1 MNRTLQSISVSLLFV
16 LTVANMAAQSWNN
29 KTICSPDF
37 IIVQAGS
44 GASLNVLAND
54 ISMFGS
60 PVSLKSISYSDQVSA
75 SIEGGSIR
83 FTSSSNADGL
93 GHLIYTACDDLGHC
107 GVGEV
112 SILVVDPSRAS
123 YSDTVY
129 HAVAKSSSFKFYL
142 PEKGFQL
149 KSKPAH
155 GLLAKID
162 DYQYEYHPLGSH
174 GVHDLLVFESGRKRK
189 VFDVTQVDRPVKNQF
204 ILDDIVYLNKNT
216 SRWFSSLQNDLVNS
230 TITQFTQPAN
240 GQVSLNPDQTF
251 TFTSDFDFE
260 GISRFEY
267 TACNASGCETA
278 AVYLYVSDFLP
289 REDLS
294 PAFRTAEGRS
304 LVIPYQVPIE
314 DYEFRIITPPQFGT
328 LDFYSGQVSINL
340 ECEQAEVTN
349 PLIYTPYPGFIGS
362 DRFVVNFCLKT
373 GTKQCAPVLIKVET
387 YKENICRPAT
397 DFVWPGDANTD
408 GLVDLKDLNIVSALI
423 GTEGQAR
430 VQGNTAWTNQYSPD
444 WNRATATSPINA
456 KHADANGDGLVD
468 AADAQVIIQNY
479 NQSNKIIPQGV
490 FFFDPALSSSS
501 PVAEVIAPGD
511 DAVIQLAFGNQD
523 NLLYD
528 VESIS
533 FDLEYNDELLGE
545 EDISIEVIGN
555 SWFGYDNS
563 LLDAKIFSKGK
574 ISVSFAGT
582 LGKMKNGAGKTVKI
596 RAKGGPIV
604 SHVEGFKIPKKLPI
618 EFKVTNIQLTQGNG
632 AVISLPGSQST
643 VTVDFDRKPLDK
655 AAFTLYPNPATN
667 WVGIKTIDPDE
678 RLEKIVLIG
687 LDGKTILD
695 KKLDP
700 VNQINQSLY
709 HLEPGLYIIQAH
721 TSAGVFCKKLEVLK

>member
-1 MNRTLQSISVSLLFV
+1 MTNV
-16 LTVANMAAQSWNN
+16 AAQSWNN

-37 IIVQAGS
+37 IVVPAGS

-54 ISMFGS
+54 VSMSGS
-60 PVSLKSISYSDQVSA
+60 PVYLKSISYSDQVSA
-75 SIEGGSIR
+75 SIEGGNIR
-83 FTSSSNADGL
+83 FTSVSNADGI
-93 GHLIYTACDDLGHC
+93 GHLIYTACDAQGHC

-112 SILVVDPSRAS
+112 SVLVVDPSRVA

-129 HAVAKSSSFKFYL
+129 HAVAKSSSFRLYL

-149 KSKPAH
+149 KVKPAH

-174 GVHDLLVFESGRKRK
+174 GNRDLLVFESGKKRK
-189 VFDVTQVDRPVKNQF
+189 VFDLTQVDRPVKNQF
-204 ILDDIVYLNKNT
+204 IQDDIVYLNKNT
-216 SRWFSSLQNDLVNS
+216 SRWFAALKNDLANPV
-230 TITQFTQPAN
+230 ITQFTQPDH
-240 GQVSLNPDQTF
+240 GQVDLNPDQTF

-267 TACNASGCETA
+267 TACNSSGCETA
-278 AVYLYVSDFLP
+278 SVYLYVSDFLP

-328 LDFYSGQVSINL
+328 LDFYSGPVSINL
-340 ECEQAEVTN
+340 ECEQMEVMH
-349 PLIYTPYPGFIGS
+349 PLIYTPFPGFIGN

-387 YKENICRPAT
+387 YKEQTCRPAT

-408 GLVDLKDLNIVSALI
+408 GLVDLKDLNTISALI

-430 VQGNTAWTNQYSPD
+430 EQGNTTWTNQYAPD
-444 WNRATATSPINA
+444 WNRATTTGSINA
-456 KHADANGDGLVD
+456 KHADADGDGLVD
-468 AADAQVIIQNY
+468 AEDAKVIIQNY

-490 FFFDPALSSSS
+490 YFLDPALSTSS

-528 VESIS
+528 VEAIS

-545 EDISIEVIGN
+545 EDILIEVLGN

-563 LLDAKIFSKGK
+563 LLDAKVFTKGK
-574 ISVSFAGT
+574 ISVNFAST
-582 LGKMKNGAGKTVKI
+582 RGKLKHGAGKTIKV

-604 SHVEGFKIPKKLPI
+604 SHVEGFKIPKKLPV

-632 AVISLPGSQST
+632 TVISLPGSRST
-643 VTVDFDRKPLDK
+643 VTVDFDRKPQDK
-655 AAFTLYPNPATN
+655 AEFALYPNPATN
-667 WVGIKTIDPDE
+667 WVGIKTLDPDE
-678 RLEKIVLIG
+678 RLEKIMLIG
-687 LDGKTILD
+687 IDGKTILNR
-695 KKLDP
+695 KLDP

-709 HLEPGLYIIQAH
+709 HLEPGLYILQAH
-721 TSAGVFCKKLEVLK
+721 TSAGVFSKKLEILR